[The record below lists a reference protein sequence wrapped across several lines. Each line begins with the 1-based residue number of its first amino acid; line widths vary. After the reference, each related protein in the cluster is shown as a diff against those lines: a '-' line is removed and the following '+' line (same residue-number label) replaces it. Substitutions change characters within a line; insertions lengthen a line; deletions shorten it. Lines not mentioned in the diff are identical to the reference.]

1 MFFQVLRSFSFRFVS
16 FCTRLP
22 LFLITDLVSRAT
34 RVLALSDQAMVEV
47 INSVTLYGA
56 NVPLLNPLDDT
67 FGVQ

>member
-1 MFFQVLRSFSFRFVS
+1 
-16 FCTRLP
+16 
-22 LFLITDLVSRAT
+22 
-34 RVLALSDQAMVEV
+34 VLALSDQAMVEV